1 MKSFLL
7 KAALDRLL
15 QAYTPETT
23 LNDINLILSIVM
35 AKEEL
40 KWIGL
45 EYSAL
50 NYGVQI
56 VKRVCWVLELSNSVN
71 VMIMKSRKKMSAS
84 VFQMN
89 QT

>member
-40 KWIGL
+40 K
-45 EYSAL
+45 
-50 NYGVQI
+50 
-56 VKRVCWVLELSNSVN
+56 
-71 VMIMKSRKKMSAS
+71 
-84 VFQMN
+84 
-89 QT
+89 